1 MHRGSVNMLKNNK
14 NIDVLTTYA
23 DVDVVTSRADNT
35 EDHSVEQMVKN
46 IYNETGISQ
55 EIFCG
60 TTKTTTDLSLRNDMA
75 LMSNI
80 INNISFFITSLINQQ
95 FADKNI
101 SFKYTILSVAHFNEK
116 EVVENYF
123 KLAGSGYSYLLPS
136 MIYNLTQG
144 DISNLKVLENEILK
158 LGDLLIPLK
167 SSYTQSNDGGAP
179 TKTVDEKSDT
189 TLAREET
196 E

>member
-1 MHRGSVNMLKNNK
+1 M
-14 NIDVLTTYA
+14 
-23 DVDVVTSRADNT
+23 
-35 EDHSVEQMVKN
+35 KN

-116 EVVENYF
+116 EVVEN
-123 KLAGSGYSYLLPS
+123 
-136 MIYNLTQG
+136 
-144 DISNLKVLENEILK
+144 
-158 LGDLLIPLK
+158 
-167 SSYTQSNDGGAP
+167 
-179 TKTVDEKSDT
+179 
-189 TLAREET
+189 
-196 E
+196 